1 MYIIDNF
8 LMDVM
13 VDSQGNHLAQ
23 SRIWLLVFLEV
34 ECEL

>member
-8 LMDVM
+8 SMDVM

-23 SRIWLLVFLEV
+23 SKTWLL